1 MPFVI
6 TSACIDVK
14 DGGCLSGGC
23 PADCIYT
30 GGRKMY
36 INPDECTECGACAVA
51 CPVGA
56 AMLDEMVPAAEK
68 EFIKNEEL
76 FFTEVLPGRDE
87 PLGEEPGGASKTG
100 KINADTEFIAN
111 FKK

>member
-14 DGGCLSGGC
+14 DGACLDGGC

-36 INPDECTECGACAVA
+36 INPDECTECGACALR

-56 AMLDEMVPAAEK
+56 AMLDEMVPEEEQ
-68 EFIKNEEL
+68 EFIRSEEL
-76 FFTEVLPGRDE
+76 FFSETLPGRDE
-87 PLGEEPGGASKTG
+87 PIGDDPGGAAKVG
-100 KINADTEFIAN
+100 KIDADSEFVAN

>member
-14 DGGCLSGGC
+14 DGACLGGGC
-23 PADCIYT
+23 PADCIYE
-30 GGRKMY
+30 GNRKMY

-56 AMLDEMVPAAEK
+56 AMIDEMVPDE
-68 EFIKNEEL
+68 EQDFIKSEEL
-76 FFTEVLPGRDE
+76 FFSEVLPGRDE
-87 PLGEEPGGASKTG
+87 PLGEPGGAAEVG
-100 KINADTEFIAN
+100 KINADSEFVAVY
-111 FKK
+111 KK